1 MKHLCKSL
9 FSEGCALRTRLDTS
23 QKNMYVCSYPAIPI
37 VPTLIFF
44 CDSLQKIMEDL
55 LVKLQKVF
63 LKNVFSFLKH

>member
-44 CDSLQKIMEDL
+44 LRQSA
-55 LVKLQKVF
+55 
-63 LKNVFSFLKH
+63 KNYGRPTCQVTKNLFKKCF